1 MSEPERKEIENT
13 LQNAYDE
20 IQKHPNQLPER
31 LYAALEGFSSVLLA
45 YKESKGK
52 SGWSQRLVDLKGKRL
67 FSKEQSRL
75 LEQSIQ
81 NIQPELNHFL
91 ISSQSGGGDAIFDPA
106 SFSDLG
112 PSSMFQKLGKDG
124 SPESSFFENISLD
137 SMYYGLQD
145 KIKAYNDQWKE
156 ISDSLGIVK
165 GIESRDVRG
174 FLPFSPP
181 IPYIIPGRA
190 VLPILNAMLD
200 MLRILFTNVF
210 DIPTARVV
218 LSLSLTFLDL
228 LRGDWQNA
236 LLSLLGAVSK
246 RGVLIGFFGKLIHNA
261 WYLIAPDIR
270 RQLSDSLYRSG
281 KSAFVGFFLW
291 AFTTFSPKFILDAV
305 QNALDKVKEVIGK
318 FNEQSAA
325 VEEKAKQAA
334 EQAGVEVEFPKIPLS
349 IVPSLEDIQNLQVL
363 ARVPEIY
370 CSKEVQD
377 ILRPLFVVP
386 PLRLVLELLNIPT
399 VPDQI
404 DAQCSSIEEKSL
416 KEIAEDSIVPK
427 VISKDEDPGDLLD
440 QVQGMIPGD
449 LLEKTKDLAPE
460 DLLDKTKNIPS
471 MDFLKKLKGGK
482 RKTKKR
488 KQPTQRSSSISMP
501 TRR

>member
-20 IQKHPNQLPER
+20 IQKSPNELPER

-67 FSKEQSRL
+67 FSKEQSRQ
-75 LEQSIQ
+75 LESVLK
-81 NIQPELNHFL
+81 NFEPELDDFFKK
-91 ISSQSGGGDAIFDPA
+91 QSGGGDAMFDPA

-124 SPESSFFENISLD
+124 SAESSFLDNISLD

-156 ISDSLGIVK
+156 ISDALGIVK

-228 LRGDWQNA
+228 VRGDWQNA

-246 RGVLIGFFGKLIHNA
+246 RGVLIGFFGKLVHNA

-270 RQLSDSLYRSG
+270 RLLSDSLYRSG

-325 VEEKAKQAA
+325 AEEKAKQAA
-334 EQAGVEVEFPKIPLS
+334 AQAGVEVEFPKIPLT
-349 IVPSLEDIQNLQVL
+349 IVPSLDDIQNLQVL

-404 DAQCSSIEEKSL
+404 DAQQCSSIEQKSL
-416 KEIAEDSIVPK
+416 KEIAEESIVPK
-427 VISKDEDPGDLLD
+427 VISKDEDPRGDLL
-440 QVQGMIPGD
+440 
-449 LLEKTKDLAPE
+449 
-460 DLLDKTKNIPS
+460 
-471 MDFLKKLKGGK
+471 GK
-482 RKTKKR
+482 FKA
-488 KQPTQRSSSISMP
+488 
-501 TRR
+501 